1 MAWFAVLASIG
12 NFLFVRV
19 STQFSLRRTIVAV
32 FAMTGISW
40 LFVAAFPFPL
50 YASMVIFQLCGHQF
64 PAIGW
69 LIVPVLLS
77 SLMAAFVGVTV
88 LVGFHEKRNS
98 LRILVAICG
107 ESHMY
112 RDFVLSHDY
121 LCVTCPHSGM
131 TNQSWRTGRLLR
143 TTSLLVIRRIGHG
156 FAHGKGG
163 CRRLMAFGPAM
174 NLGNG
179 REPHFPLNWFIIAS
193 GYPGFGEGGS
203 SDGVS
208 SRQISLVC

>member
-1 MAWFAVLASIG
+1 MLSRGDYEYRISAFRYNGPIPEVDMAVGWYVGGTVFMAWFAVLASIG

-19 STQFSLRRTIVAV
+19 STQFSLRRTILAV

-50 YASMVIFQLCGHQF
+50 YASMVIFQLCGHQY
-64 PAIGW
+64 PPIGW

-88 LVGFHEKRNS
+88 LVGFHQKRTLSNS
-98 LRILVAICG
+98 VAIC

-112 RDFVLSHDY
+112 RDFVLSHDD

-131 TNQSWRTGRLLR
+131 TNQSWRTGRLLENHLPPR
-143 TTSLLVIRRIGHG
+143 DSPHRARIR
-156 FAHGKGG
+156 
-163 CRRLMAFGPAM
+163 
-174 NLGNG
+174 
-179 REPHFPLNWFIIAS
+179 E
-193 GYPGFGEGGS
+193 
-203 SDGVS
+203 
-208 SRQISLVC
+208 